1 MIITEDK
8 INSKNYAKYY
18 DRLEIKGTQ
27 FLAFRD
33 LDKYIDKFK
42 LYNKSFLDFGCG
54 AGKSTRFLK
63 QFSNNIKAV
72 DINYEMIQIAKQKD
86 YNTNYLHIDQNQLPF
101 ENNSFD
107 FVFSSWVLMEFS
119 TIISLQNSINEI
131 SRVLKPGGIN
141 INVVCNK
148 YTYSKDWLSI
158 DTNFEENENLTS
170 GVKVKIKLSDIDLTI
185 SDYYWNEEDYE
196 QVFRYSKLDLLE
208 KNYPKGRITEKLKW
222 KDELYY
228 SPYTIY
234 VLRRQNN
241 Y

>member
-119 TIISLQNSINEI
+119 TIISLQNSIN
-131 SRVLKPGGIN
+131 
-141 INVVCNK
+141 
-148 YTYSKDWLSI
+148 
-158 DTNFEENENLTS
+158 
-170 GVKVKIKLSDIDLTI
+170 
-185 SDYYWNEEDYE
+185 
-196 QVFRYSKLDLLE
+196 
-208 KNYPKGRITEKLKW
+208 
-222 KDELYY
+222 
-228 SPYTIY
+228 
-234 VLRRQNN
+234 
-241 Y
+241 

>member
-8 INSKNYAKYY
+8 INSKNYARYY

-72 DINYEMIQIAKQKD
+72 DINHEMIQIAKQKD

-107 FVFSSWVLMEFS
+107 FIFSSWVLMEFS

-131 SRVLKPGGIN
+131 SRVLKPDGIN

-158 DTNFEENENLTS
+158 DTNFEENKNLTS

-196 QVFRYSKLDLLE
+196 QIFRHANLDLLE

-222 KDELYY
+222 KDELSY